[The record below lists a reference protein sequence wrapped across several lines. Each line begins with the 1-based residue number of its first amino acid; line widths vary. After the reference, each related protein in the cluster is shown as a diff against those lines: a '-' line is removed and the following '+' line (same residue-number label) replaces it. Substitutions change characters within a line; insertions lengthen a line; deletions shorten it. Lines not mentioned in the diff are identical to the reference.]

1 MHFLI
6 LLFSTLL
13 FSSQKYDENKLK
25 ISKREDSYRV
35 WLHFQDKVESLPI
48 VLDKKTVLRRQ
59 KSGEK
64 IQSDWYDLSVSKKYI
79 DQLKTLGFEVLNESR
94 WLNAV
99 SINCHKNDFLI
110 LSSLK
115 FVKKI
120 EPVYQTKRKRIKK
133 NEKRGIKRSL
143 LYGNSEIQMEQIN
156 APAAHEMGYYG
167 QGVRIL
173 YIDTGFDLSHEAFD
187 SIQVVGEYDFI
198 NDDIITSN
206 ETDQEEQN
214 NQDEHGSLCLSV
226 LSGFKE
232 GELIGPAFKSEFL
245 LAKTEIV
252 DEEIQQEEDNY
263 IAALEWGEAL
273 GADIACASLGYID
286 WYSYEDLDGNTAS
299 TTNAVDI
306 ASSLG
311 MLCVNSA
318 GNSGNDEW
326 YYVITPADADSVLS
340 VGSVTSEGELSYFSS
355 HGPTYDGRIKPEVCA
370 MGSSTYCIRPGTNS
384 EYRYASGTS
393 LSAPLAAG
401 AAAIVLSANPS
412 WSAMDIRE
420 AIINTASMAEIP
432 NNDYGYGIINT
443 LEAIHYNLN
452 LFIDSSS
459 AIPEKYSFSI
469 FPNPFNPYLTIEF
482 FEPDGDIVNIDI
494 IDING
499 RLITTL
505 IDNEVMQNTHTV
517 RWYPVGNSSGIYFV
531 RIKINDELKYKKVTF
546 IK

>member
-110 LSSLK
+110 LSSFK
-115 FVKKI
+115 FVEKI
-120 EPVYQTKRKRIKK
+120 EPVYRTKRKRIKK
-133 NEKRGIKRSL
+133 NEKRGTERSL

-469 FPNPFNPYLTIEF
+469 FPNPFNLFPEA
-482 FEPDGDIVNIDI
+482 
-494 IDING
+494 
-499 RLITTL
+499 
-505 IDNEVMQNTHTV
+505 
-517 RWYPVGNSSGIYFV
+517 
-531 RIKINDELKYKKVTF
+531 F
-546 IK
+546 I